1 MNLIDKKLDNLFNK
15 LREMESVVVAFSGGV
30 DSTFLLW
37 AAREALGKDKV
48 LAVTGISASL
58 MPGERQEAKQ
68 IAKSIG
74 VEYRELATEEMAD
87 EKYRSNTPD
96 RCMFCKSELY
106 SKLKEFAE
114 KHGYASVVDGTNAD
128 EVLGHRP
135 GMKALDSS
143 GIPSPLKDVGLTKDE
158 IRQLSK
164 RAGLPTWNKPAIAC
178 LASRIP
184 YGSEV
189 TEEKLTRIGEAEEF
203 LLSTMK
209 FKQVRVR
216 DHYPVA
222 RIEIEPDDMKILLN
236 HDKRQQVDKKL
247 RELGYKFVTLDL
259 AGFKSG
265 SMNKLIEENED

>member
-1 MNLIDKKLDNLFNK
+1 MNIIDKKLNDLLSN
-15 LREMESVVVAFSGGV
+15 LREMESVVVAYSGGV

-37 AAREALGKDKV
+37 AAKEALGRDGV
-48 LAVTGISASL
+48 LAVTGVSASL
-58 MPGERQEAKQ
+58 MPRERQEAKQ
-68 IAKSIG
+68 LAESIG
-74 VEYRELATEEMAD
+74 VECKELATEEMSD
-87 EKYRSNTPD
+87 ENYRSNTPD

-114 KHGYASVVDGTNAD
+114 KHGYNAVIDGTNAD
-128 EVLGHRP
+128 EALGHRP
-135 GMKALDSS
+135 GMKALDRS
-143 GIPSPLKDVGLTKDE
+143 GIPSPLKDAGLTKDE

-189 TEEKLTRIGEAEEF
+189 TEEKLTRVGEAEEF

-222 RIEIEPDDMKILLN
+222 RIEIEPDDMKILLDN
-236 HDKRQQVDKKL
+236 DKRQQVDRRL
-247 RELGYKFVTLDL
+247 RELGYKFVTMDL